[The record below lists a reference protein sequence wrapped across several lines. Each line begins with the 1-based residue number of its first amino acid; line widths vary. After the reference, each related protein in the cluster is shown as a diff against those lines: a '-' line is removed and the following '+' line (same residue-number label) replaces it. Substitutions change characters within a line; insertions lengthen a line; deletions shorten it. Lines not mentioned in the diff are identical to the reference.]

1 MNWNVGVFER
11 LCNTLLL
18 ALSFILFLY
27 LLNVNQMEKREWCA
41 TYIAAGQCRCS
52 NTDAS
57 QLLNESV
64 DIKLPP
70 TDGFSAQQMIDN
82 TFYKE
87 INISRP

>member
-11 LCNTLLL
+11 FCNTILL
-18 ALSFILFLY
+18 ALSFVLFLY

-41 TYIAAGQCRCS
+41 TYISAAQCRCQS
-52 NTDAS
+52 DTS

-70 TDGFSAQQMIDN
+70 SNNATDYNFLEKDLKR
-82 TFYKE
+82 FV
-87 INISRP
+87 P

>member
-41 TYIAAGQCRCS
+41 TYIAAGQCRCQS
-52 NTDAS
+52 DTS

-70 TDGFSAQQMIDN
+70 KEFLYPGNNIVINNSFPMI
-82 TFYKE
+82 
-87 INISRP
+87 SSP